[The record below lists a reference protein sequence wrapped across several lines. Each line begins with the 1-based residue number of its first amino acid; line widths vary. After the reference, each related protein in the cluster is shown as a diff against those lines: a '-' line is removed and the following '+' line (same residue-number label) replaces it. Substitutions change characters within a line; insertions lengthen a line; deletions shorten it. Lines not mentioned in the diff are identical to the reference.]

1 MKQTI
6 LALTATLLASFS
18 AFGLDAK
25 TAGPNT
31 SPLFSND
38 APISFELTAPLKT
51 LFANKDKTA
60 YVAGFLTYQ
69 SLKIPV
75 EIRVRGFYSLQ
86 ECEFPKLLLKLDH
99 NAVRGTVFE
108 HNEKLDL
115 GTHCFADKHEAGMAH
130 PYREAMTYR
139 WLNLSNMV
147 GYSAR
152 AALIRYTET
161 STGETSPQFEGFL
174 LENMSALLK
183 RTHSVEIGSTYA
195 KDQAHH
201 RVNGDNSATAD
212 DKVKYLFD
220 GQDTSLI
227 GSLNLARLSA
237 FEGLLGN
244 GDMFF
249 SSLHNVKLIETGDSQ
264 SIQTSIQTKSTQ
276 LPAPQAYPWTAM
288 PMDFNLSSIALGNGG
303 GGQIPSL
310 RNYRE
315 QPADAQQN
323 LQQIISDYVSHK
335 DAFYQSL
342 SILGDNDPQGL
353 STAKSAL
360 DRFFAGIEAL
370 RLQ

>member
-1 MKQTI
+1 MKQI
-6 LALTATLLASFS
+6 ALALTATLLASFS
-18 AFGLDAK
+18 AYGLDAK

-31 SPLFSND
+31 SPLFSSD
-38 APISFELTAPLKT
+38 APISFELSAPLKT

-60 YVAGFLTYQ
+60 YAAGFLNYQ
-69 SLKIPV
+69 NLKIPV

-99 NAVRGTVFE
+99 DAVRGTVFE

-152 AALIRYTET
+152 PALIRYTET

-174 LENMSALLK
+174 LENMNALLK
-183 RTHSVEIGSTYA
+183 RTHPVEIGTTYA
-195 KDQAHH
+195 KDQTHH
-201 RVNGDNSATAD
+201 RVNGDNAATSD
-212 DKVKYLFD
+212 DRVKYLFD
-220 GQDTSLI
+220 GQDTTLI
-227 GSLNLARLSA
+227 GSLNLARLYI

-244 GDMFF
+244 GDMFLT
-249 SSLHNVKLIETGDSQ
+249 SLHNVKLIETGDTQ
-264 SIQTSIQTKSTQ
+264 SARTKSAQ
-276 LPAPQAYPWTAM
+276 PVPPQAHPWTTV
-288 PMDFNLSSIALGNGG
+288 PMDFILSAIALGGRG
-303 GGQIPSL
+303 GGQVPTL
-310 RNYRE
+310 RDLGERSAE
-315 QPADAQQN
+315 AQQN
-323 LQQIISDYVSHK
+323 LQQIILDYQSQK

-353 STAKSAL
+353 SMAKYAL

-370 RLQ
+370 RVQ